1 MPFPPDWILYFGSPA
16 CLDGEA
22 APVRELAER
31 FPAAVCCGCT
41 TAGEILQKRVH
52 DDSVVAALVRFE
64 GTRVR
69 ALAQPVASPADSRAA
84 GLAAARQLQAD
95 DLRHVLVLS
104 EGLKVNGTA
113 LVAGLREGL
122 PENVAVTGGLAGDGA
137 RFQRTRVGLG
147 AMLQPDQVVV
157 VGFYGLTAAVSFG
170 SAGGWEAFGPR
181 RRITR
186 SAGNVL
192 YELDGQPALGL
203 YKRYLG
209 ERAAGLPATGLLFP
223 LELTTGPATSDGLVR
238 TMLAV
243 CEADQS
249 LTFAGDMPENWY
261 VRLMRAGPEQLV
273 AGAASAGGQALPQM
287 LDGGRALAVLVS
299 CVGRRL
305 VLGQRTEE
313 EVEAVGRSL
322 LPGTDMIGFYSYGE
336 TCPARGSRRSELH
349 NQTMTVTVIT
359 ENKLS

>member
-41 TAGEILQKRVH
+41 TAGEILQNRVH

-181 RRITR
+181 RRLGSLWPAPAHYALGR
-186 SAGNVL
+186 QRALRAGWSAGAGPL
-192 YELDGQPALGL
+192 QALS
-203 YKRYLG
+203 R
-209 ERAAGLPATGLLFP
+209 RARG
-223 LELTTGPATSDGLVR
+223 GPAGHRVALSFGTDDWPGHVR
-238 TMLAV
+238 RLG
-243 CEADQS
+243 ADH
-249 LTFAGDMPENWY
+249 
-261 VRLMRAGPEQLV
+261 
-273 AGAASAGGQALPQM
+273 
-287 LDGGRALAVLVS
+287 
-299 CVGRRL
+299 VGRL
-305 VLGQRTEE
+305 
-313 EVEAVGRSL
+313 
-322 LPGTDMIGFYSYGE
+322 
-336 TCPARGSRRSELH
+336 
-349 NQTMTVTVIT
+349 
-359 ENKLS
+359 